1 MRERPA
7 ARKRTRNPQR
17 RNISLRS
24 QEAKLAGLTLLW
36 LLLPNSADAQQPC
49 VAGTLV
55 SVIGQTCQIGGVDY
69 KFSAPSSANGAA
81 FIAWDPTT
89 NNFTPN
95 PSGAGF
101 TIGPQQTPQDGYAI
115 VQGYFEYDVST
126 PEGAATLTGVR
137 IDATGLSPFPGNDN
151 YNDYMG
157 LHDDVSYIG
166 LPFFSFMG

>member
-1 MRERPA
+1 
-7 ARKRTRNPQR
+7 
-17 RNISLRS
+17 
-24 QEAKLAGLTLLW
+24 
-36 LLLPNSADAQQPC
+36 
-49 VAGTLV
+49 V
-55 SVIGQTCQIGGVDY
+55 SVIGQTCQIGGVGY

-89 NNFTPN
+89 INLTPN
-95 PSGAGF
+95 PSGPGF

-126 PEGAATLTGVR
+126 PDGAATLTGVR
-137 IDATGLSPFPGNDN
+137 IGATGLSPFPGNNN
-151 YNDYMG
+151 YNDCMG